1 MTTLSNNPLKKN
13 LCWIGALAVILVAG
27 ACKLPQTTA
36 NLDNAPKLIEISKG
50 PCYGPCPVYKLTVY
64 RGGLATYE
72 GERFTEKEGMHT
84 KTLTTD
90 QLDKLQAECQ
100 RANLWQYPDAFR
112 SQHPDLPTV
121 TIVYYEEDNNNFK
134 SILGKEGRPE
144 AVMAIEAMLDKIA
157 DSGGWISKNKTPAGG
172 NGSENTTS
180 EKKNEIIVQLMEG
193 VDGAVWA
200 RQYNKYNL
208 QVIKRL
214 SPRSFYW
221 LVTFDDKKIA
231 PQAMLEAIQKDD
243 YVVAAEFNR
252 SVEWRK

>member
-1 MTTLSNNPLKKN
+1 MTTSMNYPVNKTVLW
-13 LCWIGALAVILVAG
+13 LCAVVALFG
-27 ACKLPQTTA
+27 WEACKLTQTTA
-36 NLDNAPKLIEISKG
+36 NLDKAPKLIEISKG

-64 RGGLATYE
+64 RGGLAVYE

-112 SQHPDLPTV
+112 SKQPDLPTV

-134 SILGKEGRPE
+134 SIVGKEGRPE
-144 AVMAIEAMLDKIA
+144 AVMVIESMLDKIA
-157 DSGGWISKNKTPAGG
+157 ESSGWASKNKATSGG
-172 NGSENTTS
+172 NGKENAPA
-180 EKKNEIIVQLMEG
+180 EKQNEIIVQLMEG

-200 RQYNKYNL
+200 RQYSKYKL
-208 QVIKRL
+208 EVIKRI
-214 SPRSFYW
+214 SPRGFYW
-221 LVTFDDKKIA
+221 LVTFDDKAIA
-231 PQAMLEAIQKDD
+231 PQSMLETIQKDD